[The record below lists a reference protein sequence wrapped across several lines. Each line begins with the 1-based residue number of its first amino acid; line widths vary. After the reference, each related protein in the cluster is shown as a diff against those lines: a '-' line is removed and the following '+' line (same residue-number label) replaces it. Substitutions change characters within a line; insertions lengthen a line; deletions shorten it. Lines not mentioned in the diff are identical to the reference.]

1 MKKLYWQSLEIN
13 QQTFYFTVTDKG
25 LNFVS
30 SPHRHISELF
40 DFYPHDRYTY
50 QFMYDENVTGLYLD
64 EFNEFFDKKR
74 QSFDVPLDL
83 SGITNQLELK
93 VIDALREI
101 PYGETVTYKQLAE
114 NIGKPKAIRAVASAV
129 AKNPFLIV
137 VPCHRV
143 VKANG
148 EIGEYRGD
156 TDTKKALLEFEKT
169 PLEKQP
175 LIKKIPLPKLSQ
187 LGRPGL

>member
-1 MKKLYWQSLEIN
+1 
-13 QQTFYFTVTDKG
+13 
-25 LNFVS
+25 
-30 SPHRHISELF
+30 
-40 DFYPHDRYTY
+40 
-50 QFMYDENVTGLYLD
+50 MYDENVTGLYLD

-93 VIDALREI
+93 VIDALREN

-148 EIGEYRGD
+148 EIGEYRGG